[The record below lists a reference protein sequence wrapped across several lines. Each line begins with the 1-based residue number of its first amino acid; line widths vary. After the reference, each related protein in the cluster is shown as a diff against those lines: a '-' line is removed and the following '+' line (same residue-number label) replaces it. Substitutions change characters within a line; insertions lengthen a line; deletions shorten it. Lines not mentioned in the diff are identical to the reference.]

1 MNECPEPALRPTVDC
16 GGSAV
21 TAAEATVLVVDDN
34 EPIADT
40 YAAFVDDEH
49 EVRTAYGGEEA
60 LAQLDSS
67 VDVVLLDR
75 RMPDRSGDEVLAE
88 IERRALDPRVV
99 MVTAVDPEFDIV
111 DMAFDEYVV
120 KPVQRGDIVAVVEEM
135 LDRAGYDDDFRQF
148 LALASK
154 KATLERERNS
164 AELARSEEYERIERR
179 LAEKRDSIGIETDD
193 LEAVMRGDA
202 PDIVEATSRSAGK

>member
-1 MNECPEPALRPTVDC
+1 
-16 GGSAV
+16 V
-21 TAAEATVLVVDDN
+21 TDAEATVLVVDDN
-34 EPIADT
+34 RPIADT
-40 YAAFVDDEH
+40 YAAFVDDEYD
-49 EVRTAYGGEEA
+49 VRTAYGGEEA
-60 LAQLDSS
+60 LAELDPS

-99 MVTAVDPEFDIV
+99 MVTAVEPEFDIV

-135 LDRAGYDDDFRQF
+135 VERATYDDDFRKF

-154 KATLERERNS
+154 KATLERERTS
-164 AELARSEEYERIERR
+164 AELARSDEYERIERR
-179 LAEKRDSIGIETDD
+179 LAEQRDAVGVETDD

-202 PDIVEATSRSAGK
+202 PDIAEAGGRSPGE

>member
-1 MNECPEPALRPTVDC
+1 
-16 GGSAV
+16 V
-21 TAAEATVLVVDDN
+21 TAAAATILVVDDN
-34 EPIADT
+34 RPIADT
-40 YAAFVDDEH
+40 YAAFVGDEH

-60 LAQLDSS
+60 LAELDAT

-88 IERRALDPRVV
+88 IEARALDPRVV

-111 DMAFDEYVV
+111 DMPFDEYVV
-120 KPVQRGDIVAVVEEM
+120 KPVQRDDIVTVVEEM
-135 LDRAGYDDDFRQF
+135 LQRAEYDDDFRQF

-154 KATLERERNS
+154 KATLERERDG
-164 AELARSEEYERIERR
+164 AALARSDEYEQIERR
-179 LAEKRDSIGIETDD
+179 LAERRAAIGVETDD

-202 PDIVEATSRSAGK
+202 PDIAESGSRSSGK

>member
-1 MNECPEPALRPTVDC
+1 MTD
-16 GGSAV
+16 
-21 TAAEATVLVVDDN
+21 AEATVLVVDDN
-34 EPIADT
+34 RPIADT
-40 YAAFVDDEH
+40 YAAFVDDEYD
-49 EVRTAYGGEEA
+49 VRTAYGGEEA
-60 LAQLDSS
+60 LAELDPS

-99 MVTAVDPEFDIV
+99 MVTAVEPEFDIV

-135 LDRAGYDDDFRQF
+135 VERATYDDDFRKF

-154 KATLERERNS
+154 KATLERERTS
-164 AELARSEEYERIERR
+164 AELARSDEYERIERR
-179 LAEKRDSIGIETDD
+179 LAEQRDAVGVETDD

-202 PDIVEATSRSAGK
+202 PDIAEAGGRSPGE

>member
-1 MNECPEPALRPTVDC
+1 MTGE
-16 GGSAV
+16 G
-21 TAAEATVLVVDDN
+21 ATVLVVDDN
-34 EPIADT
+34 RPIADT
-40 YAAFVDDEH
+40 YAAFVGDEY

-60 LAQLDSS
+60 LAELDAA

-88 IERRALDPRVV
+88 IERRGLDPRVV
-99 MVTAVDPEFDIV
+99 MVTAVDPDFDIV
-111 DMAFDEYVV
+111 DMPFDEYLV
-120 KPVQRGDIVAVVEEM
+120 KPVQRREIEEVVEAM
-135 LDRAGYDDDFRQF
+135 LERASYDDDFRQF

-154 KATLERERNS
+154 KATLERERDS

-179 LAEKRDSIGIETDD
+179 LAERRDGLGLETDD

-202 PDIVEATSRSAGK
+202 PDIAGATARSSGQ